1 MEESARRYAREIEHL
16 DFNKKKL
23 EELLDDEERFGL
35 ETFFLM
41 L

>member
-1 MEESARRYAREIEHL
+1 MEESARRYAREIEL
-16 DFNKKKL
+16 FDFNKKKL

>member
-1 MEESARRYAREIEHL
+1 MNYLLYGSETYRL
-16 DFNKKKL
+16 KKKL